1 MTVPDAAPSE
11 ATACRRAFRATGSA
25 VLAFFL
31 LTIFFAM
38 PGNVLTRSWMG
49 GMKSVFTITAPQG
62 WAFFTKSPQSIDLYA
77 YRDHADRITN
87 LLTTPQVKP
96 SNYFGL
102 TREQRAQGPELAG
115 LARYVAHWD
124 ACPGHEVAACV
135 RAAAERP
142 ARTIDNNSPTPTLC
156 GDLVLSEQK
165 PTPWAYRKLTDA
177 PTRVQGTVHVQV
189 RCHAKQVS
197 R

>member
-1 MTVPDAAPSE
+1 MTALDTDALE
-11 ATACRRAFRATGSA
+11 AAACRRAFRATGTA

-49 GMKSVFTITAPQG
+49 GLKSAFTITAPQG

-77 YRDHADRITN
+77 YRDSGHGYPS
-87 LLTTPQVKP
+87 LLKTPQVKP

-102 TREQRAQGPELAG
+102 SREQRAQGPELAG

-124 ACPGHEVAACV
+124 ACPEQQITPCLQAAFGRPV
-135 RAAAERP
+135 RSV
-142 ARTIDNNSPTPTLC
+142 DNDSPTPTLC
-156 GDLVLSEQK
+156 GDLVLAEQR
-165 PTPWAYRKLTDA
+165 PTPWAYRNFTKDT
-177 PTRVQGTVHVQV
+177 TRVQDTVHIRV
-189 RCHAKQVS
+189 RCHAKE
-197 R
+197 RGR